1 MEESRLDRIE
11 KEVEL
16 FLRGVA
22 ELRES
27 QKQTDEQLRKTD
39 EQLRKTDE
47 QLRKTDE
54 QLRESQQK
62 TDEQFRRTDE
72 KIEKMC
78 AQLGDLGFVQGQVAE
93 DLFYRNVRCLFKK
106 REMEFSSVIRNMKK
120 KGIAEYD
127 IVAVNDDKILV
138 IEVKNKLERR
148 MVDNFIT
155 KRIPKFREVFPEYR
169 DYDLIGG
176 VGSLVMKDDVSRY
189 AEKQGLYVLTQKDD
203 GGAAL
208 INPKNFK
215 AKEF

>member
-1 MEESRLDRIE
+1 MKETRIDRIE

-27 QKQTDEQLRKTD
+27 QKKTD
-39 EQLRKTDE
+39 EQLCKTGELIRELRESQKKTEELMNRTFEEIRESQRKTDE
-47 QLRKTDE
+47 RSNK
-54 QLRESQQK
+54 
-62 TDEQFRRTDE
+62 TDE

-148 MVDNFIT
+148 MVENSISLFLNRQRT
-155 KRIPKFREVFPEYR
+155 FR
-169 DYDLIGG
+169 
-176 VGSLVMKDDVSRY
+176 
-189 AEKQGLYVLTQKDD
+189 
-203 GGAAL
+203 
-208 INPKNFK
+208 
-215 AKEF
+215 